1 MSPDHKPT
9 LIEQGT
15 DVRLNYPLTLTKVAI
30 ACGPGMGSMVRFTPP
45 PCGRATR
52 VVVKVEGSPKR
63 LHTGL
68 GSGAPR
74 TPRFKPQPRIS
85 RRPSIVK
92 LYVSKP
98 KPPLLTCALLMVKLS
113 AGPLYQH

>member
-1 MSPDHKPT
+1 MDHEPT
-9 LIEQGT
+9 LIERGT
-15 DVRLNYPLTLTKVAI
+15 DAI
-30 ACGPGMGSMVRFTPP
+30 ARGPGMGSMVRFTPP

-52 VVVKVEGSPKR
+52 VVIEVEGSPER

-74 TPRFKPQPRIS
+74 TPRFKPHPRIS
-85 RRPSIVK
+85 RQPTIVE
-92 LYVSKP
+92 LHVSKSN
-98 KPPLLTCALLMVKLS
+98 PPLLTYALLKVKLN